1 MRHISADPRAE
12 ADEVDTA
19 GAPAFVR
26 MVGPSRVSISFVM
39 VRGKYFFSCVMQ
51 VQAAD
56 LKQCCKGKAVRP
68 SDEVASGEVAET
80 APMTHEGRTLITFSM
95 SAYQLISARP
105 PYHVHCHQLLSVKGG
120 AHYCT
125 LIEHEDHD
133 GDYYVGRFYV

>member
-26 MVGPSRVSISFVM
+26 MVGPSRVSISFAM
-39 VRGKYFFSCVMQ
+39 VRGKYLFSCVMQ

-68 SDEVASGEVAET
+68 SDEVASGEVAERN
-80 APMTHEGRTLITFSM
+80 RTDD
-95 SAYQLISARP
+95 ARRTDTD
-105 PYHVHCHQLLSVKGG
+105 HIFDVSLL
-120 AHYCT
+120 
-125 LIEHEDHD
+125 
-133 GDYYVGRFYV
+133 